1 MREIKFRA
9 WDKKDKI
16 MYKENA
22 LSLVIHFNGEL
33 NSFDGETGE
42 IVGTE
47 YTRKMELMQY
57 TGLKDKNGIKIYEG
71 DIVNCI
77 EYECCGYIGWNDSE
91 AGFYLNVLMEDGR
104 YEEEQLYD
112 YVDELEVI
120 GNIYENPELLNK
132 EEQA

>member
-16 MYKENA
+16 MYTEKA
-22 LSLVIHFNGEL
+22 FDLVIHFNGEL
-33 NSFDGETGE
+33 NSFDDEGE

-47 YTRKMELMQY
+47 YTRKMEIMQY
-57 TGLKDKNGIKIYEG
+57 TGLKDKNGVEIYEG

-77 EYECCGYIGWNDSE
+77 EEECCGRISWNESE
-91 AGFYLNVLMEDGR
+91 AGFFFEVLLEDGAF
-104 YEEEQLYD
+104 EEERIYD

-120 GNIYENPELLNK
+120 GNIYENPLLEQ
-132 EEQA
+132 EE